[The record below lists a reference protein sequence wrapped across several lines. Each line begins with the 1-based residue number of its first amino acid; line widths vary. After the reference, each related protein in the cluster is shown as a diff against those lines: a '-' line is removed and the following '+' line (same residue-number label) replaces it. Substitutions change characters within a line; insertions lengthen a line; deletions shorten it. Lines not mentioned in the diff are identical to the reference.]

1 MKKAHL
7 ILAGLLLSFTLNAAN
22 DIPRPEYPRPQF
34 ERSEWINLNGEWTYE
49 FDFSNSGRSRRL
61 TIAKQFS
68 NTITVPFCPES
79 KLSGVN
85 YTDFINQMWY
95 QRPISIPS
103 DWEGKKI
110 ILHFGAVDYYAEVFI
125 DGHYVGSHYG
135 GSSSFSMDVTPA
147 VKAGQKHNLVV
158 YVTDDARSGLQ
169 TIGKQSTR
177 ISPYGCFYSRV
188 TGIWQTVWMEAVSHY
203 GLKSAVT
210 TPDIDEE
217 QLIITP
223 EFYQASNDRTLQI
236 TLYDNQKK
244 VVQKTV
250 KCNNGTPVILPIK
263 NMKLWSPEDPH
274 LYDIVYSIK
283 SPTGETVDEV
293 KSYIGMRKVHTADGM
308 IYLNNEP
315 YFQRLVLN
323 QGYYPDGLWTAPNDE
338 ALKNDILLSKA
349 AGFNGARLHQK
360 VFEERFHYWADKLGF
375 ITWGESPNWGMNIKN
390 EVASRNFLSE
400 WAEVITRDRNHPSII
415 TWVPFNQPLEDAL
428 TLLTGTMMRL
438 CIGTYQLTKAIDP
451 SRPVNGIAGD
461 VHFMSDIWS
470 IRNYESDAMR
480 FAQHLKPNNR
490 MAFYNNQPF
499 FSGEFGGILWTESTK
514 RDNSWGYGGM
524 LTNEEGFYER
534 LEGLIQTIA
543 SSPDVTGF
551 CYTQLTD
558 IDLEKN
564 GIYYYD
570 RRPKL
575 DSKQTEKDKIVSYHE
590 EQTIHTDTHCM

>member
-49 FDFSNSGRSRRL
+49 FDFSNSGKSRRL

-293 KSYIGMRKVHTADGM
+293 KSYIGMRKVHTVNPEKPDVP
-308 IYLNNEP
+308 LN
-315 YFQRLVLN
+315 
-323 QGYYPDGLWTAPNDE
+323 
-338 ALKNDILLSKA
+338 KNDA
-349 AGFNGARLHQK
+349 FQK
-360 VFEERFHYWADKLGF
+360 V
-375 ITWGESPNWGMNIKN
+375 
-390 EVASRNFLSE
+390 
-400 WAEVITRDRNHPSII
+400 
-415 TWVPFNQPLEDAL
+415 Q
-428 TLLTGTMMRL
+428 
-438 CIGTYQLTKAIDP
+438 
-451 SRPVNGIAGD
+451 
-461 VHFMSDIWS
+461 
-470 IRNYESDAMR
+470 
-480 FAQHLKPNNR
+480 
-490 MAFYNNQPF
+490 
-499 FSGEFGGILWTESTK
+499 K
-514 RDNSWGYGGM
+514 R
-524 LTNEEGFYER
+524 R
-534 LEGLIQTIA
+534 VQ
-543 SSPDVTGF
+543 
-551 CYTQLTD
+551 
-558 IDLEKN
+558 EK
-564 GIYYYD
+564 
-570 RRPKL
+570 R
-575 DSKQTEKDKIVSYHE
+575 
-590 EQTIHTDTHCM
+590 

>member
-49 FDFSNSGRSRRL
+49 FDFSNSGKSRRL

-499 FSGEFGGILWTESTK
+499 FNGEFGGILWTESTK

-575 DSKQTEKDKIVSYHE
+575 DMQRIKTIFEKIPSRPKKIK
-590 EQTIHTDTHCM
+590 